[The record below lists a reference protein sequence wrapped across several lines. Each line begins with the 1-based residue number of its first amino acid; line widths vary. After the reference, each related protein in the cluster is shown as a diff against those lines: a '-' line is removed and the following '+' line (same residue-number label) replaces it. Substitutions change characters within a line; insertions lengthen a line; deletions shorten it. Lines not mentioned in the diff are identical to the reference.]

1 MRIGIDIMGGDH
13 PPEITTRGAVL
24 AAKELPESVALV
36 LFGNAQAIKACLAEE
51 GADTGRFEVI
61 ATTDDITMQD
71 HPTKALQA
79 KPSSSIAQGF
89 GHLVQKNI
97 HAFASTGNTGAMM
110 VGSLFSVKT
119 IEGVS
124 RPCITTI
131 VPKENGGNGILLDI
145 GSNADVKAETLCE
158 WGVIGSL
165 MAEHVHHIKNPKVA
179 LLSIGEE
186 EKKGNIVTQAAHQ
199 LLKEEKRINFIGNV
213 EGRDLFNDKAD
224 VMVCDGFTGNI
235 ILKTVEGFHG
245 LLQKQ
250 GVDKPFFDRFNYE
263 HYGGTPILGVNG
275 NVIIGHGISDDVT
288 IKNMILLAHEVVES
302 NLAVRIKEAF
312 NG

>member
-1 MRIGIDIMGGDH
+1 MGGDH
-13 PPEITTRGAVL
+13 SPKITTRGAVL
-24 AAKELPESVALV
+24 AAHELPDPVQLV
-36 LFGNAQAIKACLAEE
+36 LFGNAEEINACLIEE
-51 GADTGRFEVI
+51 GVDLARFQVVG
-61 ATTDDITMQD
+61 TTDDITMQD

-89 GHLVQKNI
+89 RHLVKGDIQ
-97 HAFASTGNTGAMM
+97 AFASTGNTGAMM

-124 RPCITTI
+124 RPCITTV
-131 VPKENGGNGILLDI
+131 VPKEDGSSGILLDI

-165 MAEHVHHIKNPKVA
+165 MAQHVHHIENPKVA

-186 EKKGNIVTQAAHQ
+186 EKKGNIITQAAHQ
-199 LLKEEKRINFIGNV
+199 LLKAEQRINFIGNV
-213 EGRDLFNDKAD
+213 EGRDLFNSKAD
-224 VMVCDGFTGNI
+224 VVICDGFTGNI
-235 ILKTVEGFHG
+235 VLKTVEGFYE
-245 LLQKQ
+245 LLKKQ
-250 GVDKPFFDRFNYE
+250 GVNKPFFDRFNYQ